1 MISNVHRILTAET
14 YTGRHLFN
22 VSDSKAGTVRP
33 QDEWIAVDVPV
44 IIPCETWEAIQAQ
57 LAERAP
63 GKTPA
68 RIVNSPMLLT
78 GIATCAHCGAGMT
91 LRTGKG
97 YRYYACAGRA
107 QKGPTR
113 CGGCVVPMPKVDEA
127 VLTTLADQ
135 VFAPERLLDLVSGYL
150 DQAKAEAQAHRTQL
164 GQLKAD
170 LTETEGAINRLVGM
184 VEAGL
189 MEVGDPALADRLKG
203 KAADRKTTLPGRW
216 HPLLHVPQSGQPIS
230 VTERR
235 VADR

>member
-113 CGGCVVPMPKVDEA
+113 CGGCAVPMPKVDEA

-216 HPLLHVPQSGQPIS
+216 YPLLHVPQSGQPTL